1 MHACISCAVPQ
12 DMADQGGDGGEGYG
26 AGVSRSSS
34 IRSVT
39 AAASELLKRRQSLT
53 GSPAGPAAGIDFDA
67 DHSVVLQQKLSQ
79 SAKPPA
85 RRPRSSTSSGI
96 SFCKPADRPPAAD
109 SLSQHGSLVCR
120 QAAVSMSAGWGA
132 AWQALALFVLHCS
145 CVAWV
150 SFGA

>member
-67 DHSVVLQQKLSQ
+67 HHSVVLQQKLSQ

-85 RRPRSSTSSGI
+85 RRPRSSTSSG
-96 SFCKPADRPPAAD
+96 SRFYADKVQRARCQD
-109 SLSQHGSLVCR
+109 FQQKSVTVLQR
-120 QAAVSMSAGWGA
+120 VST
-132 AWQALALFVLHCS
+132 F
-145 CVAWV
+145 
-150 SFGA
+150 